1 MRVIKI
7 GGNVVDSVERRAA
20 VLDAIA
26 TSGLPTV
33 LVHGGGK
40 LATELAERLNV
51 PQTLVDGRRITDAET
66 LRIVTMV
73 YGGLINKTLV
83 AELQA
88 RGVNAIGLAG
98 ADGNLMLAHRRV
110 HAERDYGFVGDVDT
124 VNITLLTM
132 LTEAGYTVVCA
143 PLTHDGAGTLLN
155 TNADT
160 IAREI
165 AVALSATAETEL
177 SYIFEH
183 AGVLRDVNNAS
194 SAFPQLSRA
203 DAQDGVAQGVIT
215 AGMLPKLEN
224 AFAAAERGVARV
236 RITRWDDLDGGT
248 QIV

>member
-1 MRVIKI
+1 MMVIKI
-7 GGNVVDSVERRAA
+7 GGNVVDDAERRATL
-20 VLDAIA
+20 LDAIA
-26 TSGLPTV
+26 AKSGPVV

-40 LATELAERLNV
+40 VATELAERMGV
-51 PQTLVDGRRITDAET
+51 VQTMVDGRRITDAET

-88 RGVNAIGLAG
+88 RGVDAIGLTG
-98 ADGNLMLAHRRV
+98 ADGDLIRAHKRV
-110 HAERDYGFVGDVDT
+110 HAERDYGFVGDVDH
-124 VNITLLTM
+124 VNVALLTT
-132 LTEAGYTVVCA
+132 LANAGLTVVCA
-143 PLTHDGAGTLLN
+143 PLTHDGNGTILN

-165 AVALSATAETEL
+165 AVALAAVTPTEL
-177 SYIFEH
+177 RYIFEH
-183 AGVLRDVNNAS
+183 KGVLRDVGDS
-194 SAFPQLSRA
+194 ESAFATLSRS
-203 DAQDGVAQGVIT
+203 DAQHYVEEGVIT

-236 RITRWDDLDGGT
+236 QITRWDDLDGGT

>member
-7 GGNVVDSVERRAA
+7 GGNVVDSVERRAS

-26 TSGLPTV
+26 TNGLPTV

-73 YGGLINKTLV
+73 YGGLVNKTLV

-88 RGVNAIGLAG
+88 RGVNAIGLTG

-110 HAERDYGFVGDVDT
+110 HAERDYGFVGDVDA
-124 VNITLLTM
+124 VNVALLTM
-132 LTEAGYTVVCA
+132 LAEAGYTVVCA
-143 PLTHDGAGTLLN
+143 PLTHDGKGTLLN

-165 AVALSATAETEL
+165 AVALSATTETEL

-183 AGVLRDVNNAS
+183 EGVLRDVNDAS
-194 SAFPQLSRA
+194 SAFVQLSRA
-203 DAQDGVAQGVIT
+203 QAQAYAANGVIT

-224 AFAAAERGVARV
+224 AFAAAERGVRRV
-236 RITRWDDLDGGT
+236 RITRWDALDGGT
-248 QIV
+248 LIV

>member
-1 MRVIKI
+1 MTVIKI
-7 GGNVVDSVERRAA
+7 GGNVVDDAERRAA
-20 VLDAIA
+20 LLDAIA
-26 TSGLPTV
+26 AKRGPVV

-40 LATELAERLNV
+40 VATELAERMGIG
-51 PQTLVDGRRITDAET
+51 QTMVDGRRITDAET

-88 RGVNAIGLAG
+88 RGVDAVGLTG
-98 ADGNLMLAHRRV
+98 ADGDLIRAHKRV
-110 HAERDYGFVGDVDT
+110 HSERDYGFVGDVDR
-124 VNITLLTM
+124 VNVNLLTT
-132 LTEAGYTVVCA
+132 LANAGLTVVCA
-143 PLTHDGAGTLLN
+143 PLTHDGNGTILN

-165 AVALSATAETEL
+165 AVALSTVTTTEL

-183 AGVLRDVNNAS
+183 KGVLRDVS
-194 SAFPQLSRA
+194 DPDSAIATLSRSE
-203 DAQDGVAQGVIT
+203 AQAYVDEGVIT
-215 AGMLPKLEN
+215 AGMLPKLDN

-236 RITRWDDLDGGT
+236 RITRWDALDGGT